1 MAYHHA
7 VIIFIRKG
15 STTHMADYSKG
26 DNVTWSWGNGTAEGT
41 VEKVSHEKTTIQSDG
56 NEITRNGS
64 SDDPAIVIKQDD
76 GTKVIKLASE
86 LN

>member
-1 MAYHHA
+1 MAYDHA
-7 VIIFIRKG
+7 DRLFIPKG
-15 STTHMADYSKG
+15 NTTLMTDYSKG
-26 DNVTWSWGNGTAEGT
+26 DNVTWNWGNGTAEGT
-41 VEKVSHEKTTIQSDG
+41 VEKVSRDKTTIQSDG
-56 NEITRNGS
+56 SEITRNGS